1 MTQDIESS
9 LPELPPARFG
19 DDTLRQCVQAALD
32 AKTKPRGSLGRLESL
47 ALQLALIQRTE
58 RPRLVE
64 PQLVV
69 FAADHGIAAQGVS
82 AYPPEVTRQMVLNF
96 LAGGAAVSVLSRQH
110 GLALTVADCG
120 VAAEFDPH
128 PVLARLKVPG
138 VEQGTADSSQGPAMT
153 ATQCAAAIATGAGLW
168 LACPA
173 TCCCWARWASATP
186 PRRRC

>member
-82 AYPPEVTRQMVLNF
+82 AYPPEVTPQSSFARNF
-96 LAGGAAVSVLSRQH
+96 IPCQTPGTQ
-110 GLALTVADCG
+110 ALKA
-120 VAAEFDPH
+120 
-128 PVLARLKVPG
+128 
-138 VEQGTADSSQGPAMT
+138 QY
-153 ATQCAAAIATGAGLW
+153 W
-168 LACPA
+168 
-173 TCCCWARWASATP
+173 
-186 PRRRC
+186 